1 MKSPS
6 LGTARSSFSE
16 REDVGGNFTMTDAS
30 AISHGGGTRPGAF
43 AVWVQA
49 IRIFSLSA
57 AAIPVLLGVA
67 IAARDGFFS
76 PGRMLLALMGAMAIQ
91 AGTNLINDY
100 YDFQSGADSN
110 ESLGPSMVIQRGLLA
125 PEQVWRGG
133 IAAFAI
139 GAAAGLALTY
149 LCGWPIL
156 AIGIPSVAAGYF
168 YTARP
173 VALAYVALGELTVF
187 LFMGPAIVMGA
198 YYAMALKFTWGALAT
213 SIPLGFLVAGI
224 LHANNI
230 RDIDS
235 DRLHGKRTLATI
247 IGRHGANYEL
257 LALDALAYLTT
268 LGAIAAGIIPW
279 TGVIAFLSVPR
290 AVGQIR
296 IVMRETSAK
305 KLNLALMRSVQL
317 HMEYGLLMIV
327 AFLSAAFLRW

>member
-1 MKSPS
+1 M
-6 LGTARSSFSE
+6 AE
-16 REDVGGNFTMTDAS
+16 AS
-30 AISHGGGTRPGAF
+30 AIPQGSGARPGALAIWF
-43 AVWVQA
+43 QA
-49 IRIFSLSA
+49 LRVLSLSA

-67 IAARDGFFS
+67 IAARDGFFA
-76 PGRMLLALMGAMAIQ
+76 PGRMVLALVGAMAIQ

-100 YDFQSGADSN
+100 YDWASGADSE

-125 PEQVWRGG
+125 PDQVWRGG

-139 GAAAGLALTY
+139 GAALGLVLVY

-187 LFMGPAIVMGA
+187 LFMGPAIVVGA
-198 YYAMALKFTWGALAT
+198 YYVMALHFTWGALLA

-235 DRLHGKRTLATI
+235 DRVHGKRTLATI
-247 IGRHGANYEL
+247 LGRRGANYEL
-257 LALDALAYLTT
+257 LAMDVLAYATT
-268 LGAIAAGIIPW
+268 VIAMLAGAIPW
-279 TGVIAFLSVPR
+279 TGLIAALSVPR
-290 AVGQIR
+290 AVNQLK
-296 IVMRETSAK
+296 IVMNETAPK
-305 KLNLALMRSVQL
+305 KLNLALLRSVQL
-317 HMEYGLLMIV
+317 HMEYGLLMI
-327 AFLSAAFLRW
+327 AAFLIAAFLHW